1 MAVHGLIYASLV
13 SAVCVLEAW
22 LTKVSYLE
30 LPKPAGKKQKYQKY
44 EDVMTDPIADLLTRI
59 RNAYLVSKPEVSLP
73 HSNMKE
79 KLAKILQKYGYLQKV
94 SVTPSKPQPTLNLTL
109 SYIKKL
115 PVVTGIKR
123 LSKPGRRLYVRS
135 NHIKPVLSG
144 QGISIIS
151 TSQGLLTDKQ
161 AKQKGLGGELVCQ
174 VW

>member
-1 MAVHGLIYASLV
+1 
-13 SAVCVLEAW
+13 
-22 LTKVSYLE
+22 
-30 LPKPAGKKQKYQKY
+30 
-44 EDVMTDPIADLLTRI
+44 MTDPIADLLTRI
-59 RNAYLVSKPEVSLP
+59 RNAYLVSKAEVTMP

-79 KLAKILQKYGYLQKV
+79 KLAKILEKSGYIEKV
-94 SVTPSKPQPTLNLTL
+94 SVTNTKPQPTLTLTL

-135 NHIKPVLSG
+135 NNIKPVLSG

-161 AKQKGLGGELVCQ
+161 AKQKGLGGELICE